1 MRSKYNVF
9 VVEDNDDHF
18 DIIRGLLSANQM
30 NVKSLVRAQSSAEAD
45 RLLKEN
51 NFDVILLDLSL
62 PDSSPMETIDLAT
75 AYAPNTAI
83 IVLTSLSEDDL
94 IERALAAG
102 AQDYIDKYSLD
113 SNTLEKS
120 ITHAVERKRIL
131 CQLAHKNQE
140 LERFGS
146 LLAHEIANPVQTM
159 ATALWLAQDALPAE
173 ANPDIRDAIQ
183 LGVKSGEH
191 LRQLIS
197 DLLKLTTEDSLERIS
212 WVDLNQVAT
221 EVIQYCLL
229 LHPSKDY
236 SIEIMGDLP
245 RVVASETII
254 KQVLQNLLV
263 NAIRYR
269 RDAFLEIKIYGEL
282 HDGEHRIFIS
292 DNGQGIAR
300 EDQEKIFSMF
310 YRHHSS
316 VGKGIGLGFCRRV
329 LEKHGGKLWVESEV
343 GAGSTFCFSLPQK
356 HDEPVLEMT

>member
-18 DIIRGLLSANQM
+18 NIIKGLLSANQM
-30 NVKSLVRAQSSAEAD
+30 NVNSLVRAQSSHEAE
-45 RLLKEN
+45 RVLKEN

-62 PDSSPMETIDLAT
+62 PDSSPAETIDLAT
-75 AYAPNTAI
+75 AFAPNTAI

-94 IERALAAG
+94 IERALSAG

-131 CQLAHKNQE
+131 CQLSHKNQE

-159 ATALWLAQDALPAE
+159 ATALWLAQDALSRSGNE
-173 ANPDIRDAIQ
+173 DVLDAIN
-183 LGVKSGEH
+183 LGVKSGDH

-197 DLLKLTTEDSLERIS
+197 DLLKLTTEDSLERVS
-212 WVDLNQVAT
+212 WVDLHHVAT

-229 LHPSKDY
+229 LHPTKDY
-236 SIEIMGDLP
+236 SIEILGDLP
-245 RVVASETII
+245 RVMACETII

-269 RDAFLEIKIYGEL
+269 REEFLKIQIFSKSN
-282 HDGEHRIFIS
+282 DDDHRICVS
-292 DNGQGIAR
+292 DNGQGISSEER
-300 EDQEKIFSMF
+300 EKIFSMF
-310 YRHHSS
+310 YRHRSS
-316 VGKGIGLGFCRRV
+316 KGKGIGLGFCRRV
-329 LEKHGGKLWVESEV
+329 LEKHGGKLWVDSEV
-343 GAGSTFCFSLPQK
+343 GVGSTFYFSLPQVQP
-356 HDEPVLEMT
+356 EAALV